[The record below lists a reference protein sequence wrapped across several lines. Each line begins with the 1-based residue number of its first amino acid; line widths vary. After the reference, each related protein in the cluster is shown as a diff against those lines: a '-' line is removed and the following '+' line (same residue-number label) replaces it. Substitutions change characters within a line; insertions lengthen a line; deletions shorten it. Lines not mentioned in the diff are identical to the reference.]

1 MASPIKNFEEIF
13 KKLRCSIDDLEKDL
27 RKVYNEKKKPSCNK
41 NNTNILFS
49 MLERKDEEC
58 SHINITGQE
67 VLRQHKLSF
76 YNFLSAFKLVL
87 RVNEAF
93 QNEIGKI
100 MTGINNIVG
109 QIDNLDRTKSGNNT
123 NLIKHIEEESKNY
136 KRKHAMKNETCNEKF
151 YLVIFDQYLKHLRCF
166 KKSLYGY
173 CLA

>member
-13 KKLRCSIDDLEKDL
+13 KKLRCSINDLEKDL
-27 RKVYNEKKKPSCNK
+27 RKVYNEKKKSSCDK
-41 NNTNILFS
+41 KILFS

-109 QIDNLDRTKSGNNT
+109 QIDNLDRTKSGNNA
-123 NLIKHIEEESKNY
+123 NLIKHIEEESKTY
-136 KRKHAMKNETCNEKF
+136 KNETCNEKV
-151 YLVIFDQYLKHLRCF
+151 YLAIFKQYLEHLKCF
-166 KKSLYGY
+166 RKSLARY
-173 CLA
+173 

>member
-13 KKLRCSIDDLEKDL
+13 KKLRFSINDLDEDL
-27 RKVYNEKKKPSCNK
+27 RGVYYKRLLAHKPPSCNK
-41 NNTNILFS
+41 NILFS

-123 NLIKHIEEESKNY
+123 NLIKHIEEESKKY
-136 KRKHAMKNETCNEKF
+136 KGRHAMKNETYNEKF
-151 YLVIFDQYLKHLRCF
+151 YLVIFKQYLEHLDCF

-173 CLA
+173 

>member
-1 MASPIKNFEEIF
+1 MASPIKNFEEIL
-13 KKLRCSIDDLEKDL
+13 KKLRCSINDLENDL
-27 RKVYNEKKKPSCNK
+27 SLLAHKKSSCD
-41 NNTNILFS
+41 TNILFS

-100 MTGINNIVG
+100 MTGISNIVG
-109 QIDNLDRTKSGNNT
+109 QIDNLDRTKSGNNA
-123 NLIKHIEEESKNY
+123 NLIKHIEEESK
-136 KRKHAMKNETCNEKF
+136 KNETCNEKV
-151 YLVIFDQYLKHLRCF
+151 YLAIFNQYLEHLKCF
-166 KKSLYGY
+166 RKSLARY
-173 CLA
+173 

>member
-13 KKLRCSIDDLEKDL
+13 KKLRFSINDLEKDL
-27 RKVYNEKKKPSCNK
+27 GKVDNERLPADKTSSCK
-41 NNTNILFS
+41 ENILFS
-49 MLERKDEEC
+49 MLKREDEEC
-58 SHINITGQE
+58 SHINIIGQE

-123 NLIKHIEEESKNY
+123 NLIKHIEEESKKY
-136 KRKHAMKNETCNEKF
+136 KSEHAMKNETCNEKF
-151 YLVIFDQYLKHLRCF
+151 YLVIFKQYLEHLDCF
-166 KKSLYGY
+166 KKSLDGY
-173 CLA
+173 

>member
-13 KKLRCSIDDLEKDL
+13 KKLRCSINDLGKDL
-27 RKVYNEKKKPSCNK
+27 GKVYDENLLAHNKSSCKKD
-41 NNTNILFS
+41 ILFS

-123 NLIKHIEEESKNY
+123 NLIKHIEKE
-136 KRKHAMKNETCNEKF
+136 RHAMKNETCNEKF
-151 YLVIFDQYLKHLRCF
+151 YLVIFKQYLEHLDCF
-166 KKSLYGY
+166 ENSLDGY
-173 CLA
+173 C

>member
-13 KKLRCSIDDLEKDL
+13 KKLRFSIDDLEEDL
-27 RKVYNEKKKPSCNK
+27 GKVRLPALKKASCK
-41 NNTNILFS
+41 ENILFS

-109 QIDNLDRTKSGNNT
+109 QIDNLDRTKSGNNA
-123 NLIKHIEEESKNY
+123 NLIKHIEEESKKY
-136 KRKHAMKNETCNEKF
+136 KNETCNEKV
-151 YLVIFDQYLKHLRCF
+151 YLAIFTQYLKHLNCF
-166 KKSLYGY
+166 RNSLVGY
-173 CLA
+173 